1 MSAPVIDPSAGPSFR
16 VVHAGQ
22 ADPSP
27 PQSVLSLAEIAY
39 FQRDRD
45 PARSLLRM
53 RVRAALLT
61 WLGECLNLPPIRVP
75 LLQSASGRLE
85 LAPPYQDWTV
95 SVSASREIGL
105 LAVSQP
111 GQGVVGVDV
120 EWLDDALDLTA
131 LGPPALNAAERAAL
145 DALPPS
151 SRREAFFRLWTR
163 KEAAAKAL
171 GLGVSAFDAGLDL
184 SSLPLT
190 EAHDWREFSAF
201 GQSLAL
207 RDLPIPPGYLAA
219 LAVVRPADHR

>member
-1 MSAPVIDPSAGPSFR
+1 MPASAFDQYVGPSFR

-27 PQSVLSLAEIAY
+27 PQSVLSPAEIAY

-61 WLGECLNLPPIRVP
+61 WLGECLKLPPDRVP
-75 LLQSASGRLE
+75 LHQTASGRLE

-105 LAVSQP
+105 LAISPP
-111 GQGVVGVDV
+111 GQGVVGVDI
-120 EWLDDALDLTA
+120 EWLDQALDLTA
-131 LGPPALNAAERAAL
+131 LGPPAVSPAERTAL
-145 DALPPS
+145 DALPPAS
-151 SRREAFFRLWTR
+151 QREAFFRLWTR
-163 KEAAAKAL
+163 KEAVAKAL

-184 SSLPLT
+184 SLLPLIET
-190 EAHDWREFSAF
+190 PEWRKFTTF

-207 RDLPIPPGYLAA
+207 RDLPVPPDHLAA
-219 LAVVRPADHR
+219 LAVVGPSA

>member
-1 MSAPVIDPSAGPSFR
+1 MPASAFDLSDGPSFR
-16 VVHAGQ
+16 VVYAGQ

-27 PQSVLSLAEIAY
+27 PQTVLSPAEIAY

-61 WLGECLNLPPIRVP
+61 WLGECLNLAPDRVP
-75 LLQSASGRLE
+75 LQQSASGRLE
-85 LAPPYQDWTV
+85 LTPPYQDWTV
-95 SVSASREIGL
+95 SASASREIGL

-111 GQGVVGVDV
+111 SQGIVGVDV
-120 EWLDDALDLTA
+120 EWLDHALDLTA
-131 LGPPALNAAERAAL
+131 LGPPALNPAERAAL
-145 DALPPS
+145 DALPES

-163 KEAAAKAL
+163 KEAVAKAL

-184 SSLPLT
+184 STLPLAET
-190 EAHDWREFSAF
+190 RDWRKFSAL

-207 RDLPIPPGYLAA
+207 RDLPIPTGYLAA
-219 LAVVRPADHR
+219 LAVVWPAK